1 MIEKATIQDIARM
14 AGVSKATVSRVLN
27 QKPDVDSTTRERVL
41 RIIEEQ
47 GYTPN
52 LAASSL
58 AGGHSRLV
66 ALLIPS
72 FTWPLI
78 PDIVRGVADT
88 VERTQYEL
96 LLYSISDV
104 YHEKVRS
111 DVIHRILETKLTS
124 GLLAI
129 FPGQTSRYLATL
141 HSPRF
146 PVVLLDD
153 QEVPPENVPW
163 VTVNNRLGAYE
174 ATCHLLQL
182 GHRRIAHIQGPLNYQ
197 VSQDRFRGYCE
208 ALEEAGLSVD
218 STLVIPG
225 DFKPTSGQAGAKLLF
240 DLPERPT
247 AIFAASDS
255 MAYGVMTAAR
265 EYGLRLPEDI
275 ALVGFDDLSSSAH
288 MHIPLSTVRQPFYE
302 MGQVALTLLLSL
314 VEASHPFDNG
324 RTRWQSGS
332 PYLADSVEL
341 ARKPVRLEMAAP
353 LIVRASSRP
362 STF

>member
-1 MIEKATIQDIARM
+1 MSEKSTIQDIARL

-27 QKPDVDSTTRERVL
+27 QKPDVDPATRERIL

-58 AGGHSRLV
+58 ADGHSRLV

-78 PDIVRGVADT
+78 PDIMRGVAET
-88 VERTQYEL
+88 IEQTQYEL
-96 LLYSISDV
+96 LLYSISDL
-104 YHEKVRS
+104 YHEEVRS
-111 DVIHRILETKLTS
+111 EVIHRILETKLTS

-129 FPGQTSRYLATL
+129 FPDPTSRYLATL
-141 HSPRF
+141 HRPEF
-146 PVVLLDD
+146 PIVLLDD

-174 ATCHLLQL
+174 ATRHLLQL
-182 GHRRIAHIQGPLNYQ
+182 GHRRIVHIQGPLTYQ
-197 VSQDRFRGYCE
+197 VSQDRYRGYCE
-208 ALEEAGLSVD
+208 ALEEAGLPVD
-218 STLVIPG
+218 PTLVIPG
-225 DFKPTSGQAGAKLLF
+225 DFKPASGQVGAKILF

-247 AIFAASDS
+247 AIFAASDY

-265 EYGLRLPEDI
+265 EYGLHLPEDV
-275 ALVGFDDLSSSAH
+275 ALVGFDDLPSSAH
-288 MHIPLSTVRQPFYE
+288 MPIPLSTVRQPFYE

-314 VEASHPFDNG
+314 VETSHSLDD
-324 RTRWQSGS
+324 RQTRWKYTSTS
-332 PYLADSVEL
+332 PGERGES
-341 ARKPVRLEMAAP
+341 ARKPLRLEMATP
-353 LIVRASSRP
+353 LIVRKSSRP

>member
-1 MIEKATIQDIARM
+1 MTEKSTIQDIARL

-27 QKPDVDSTTRERVL
+27 QKPDVDPTTRERIL

-52 LAASSL
+52 FAASSL
-58 AGGHSRLV
+58 AGGHSRLI

-78 PDIVRGVADT
+78 PDIMRGVAET
-88 VERTQYEL
+88 IEQTQYEL
-96 LLYSISDV
+96 LLYSISDI
-104 YHEKVRS
+104 YHEEVRS
-111 DVIHRILETKLTS
+111 EVIHRILETKLTS

-129 FPGQTSRYLATL
+129 FPGPTSRYLATL
-141 HSPRF
+141 HSPEF

-163 VTVNNRLGAYE
+163 ITINNRLGAYE
-174 ATCHLLQL
+174 ATHHLLQM

-197 VSQDRFRGYCE
+197 VSRDRFQGYCE

-218 STLVIPG
+218 STLVVPG
-225 DFKPTSGQAGAKLLF
+225 DFKPASGQVGAKILF

-247 AIFAASDS
+247 AIFAASDYT
-255 MAYGVMTAAR
+255 AYGVMTAAR

-275 ALVGFDDLSSSAH
+275 ALVGFDDLPSSAH

-302 MGQVALTLLLSL
+302 MGQVAITLLLSL
-314 VEASHPFDNG
+314 IETPYSFDDG
-324 RTRWQSGS
+324 QTKWKYTSTYRGE
-332 PYLADSVEL
+332 SVES
-341 ARKPVRLEMAAP
+341 ARKPLRLEIATP
-353 LIVRASSRP
+353 LIVRTSSRP